1 MPTDLPDEWFRPS
14 HCDEPGDQ
22 GPDTPA
28 EHSDEKRDTD
38 ATGHSQTS
46 TGGAGRSST
55 STGGTD
61 HGTGSGSLHP
71 IDSEP
76 TGRLSLGSPDDG
88 WPSVVVGHAP
98 SLRGR
103 RQGLARHRGV
113 RIPLLVLGLVIALVL
128 GLVLGSLAHRA
139 RSSGMTAS
147 RSTAVTSTPRPA
159 GAAQP
164 WAGATRV
171 IAGVRADASCVA
183 APAMD
188 EAGREVRYP
197 ASNAVDGRLPT
208 AWRCDGEAIGQR
220 LTFTVPS
227 GTRLVG
233 VGVVNGYAKRADG
246 KDLYSQY
253 RRVLKVRWQLPGG
266 SWFTQDLTDG
276 NRSFQTLMITPH
288 IVRGP
293 ITMTILSSSPPGM
306 PGEPTRDAVLIS
318 EVRLLAGS

>member
-22 GPDTPA
+22 GLDTPD
-28 EHSDEKRDTD
+28 EYSDEKRDTD
-38 ATGHSQTS
+38 ATAQSQTS

-55 STGGTD
+55 STGGSD
-61 HGTGSGSLHP
+61 HGTGSESLRP
-71 IDSEP
+71 IDPEQ

-98 SLRGR
+98 SLRGSQR
-103 RQGLARHRGV
+103 LARHRGV

-147 RSTAVTSTPRPA
+147 RSTAVTSISVPA
-159 GAAQP
+159 STAQP
-164 WAGATRV
+164 WGGATRV
-171 IAGVRADASCVA
+171 IAGTRADASCVA

-188 EAGREVRYP
+188 ESRREVRYP
-197 ASNAVDGRLPT
+197 ASNAVDGRLVT
-208 AWRCDGEAIGQR
+208 AWRCDGEAVGQR

-233 VGVVNGYAKRADG
+233 VGMVNGYAKRADG
-246 KDLYSQY
+246 MDLYSQY

-266 SWFTQDLTDG
+266 AWFTQDLTDG
-276 NRSFQTLMITPH
+276 NRTFQTVMITPH
-288 IVRGP
+288 VVRGP
-293 ITMTILSSSPPGM
+293 ITMTILSSSSPGM

-318 EVRLLAGS
+318 EVRLLASS